1 MPAGASE
8 GGGLAALLLLG
19 LVAVQ
24 VSLTVA
30 VLLRPRRRQS
40 SSLAWI
46 LVILLLPGLGIF
58 LWALLGEV
66 RLGAA
71 RRQRHALLQTRAR
84 DRLTPVWEQREAPQL
99 PEHLEA
105 LARLGLAVCG
115 TAPREGTRVELIAD
129 SEDFVTE
136 LVRAIDEAREAACV
150 LTYIWREDASGR
162 AVAEA
167 LARAAR
173 RGVVCR
179 ALADAIGARSMLGG
193 PLQRLM
199 EEAGVEVRPA
209 LDPPFL
215 PLLTGRIDLRNHRKL
230 AVVDHRIAFVGSQNL
245 TDADFAPSARVAA
258 WIDCS
263 LRLEGPA
270 AADLEQL
277 FAEDWELDGGAS
289 MLEEVA
295 PSPPL
300 PGGVPVQVMGT
311 GPNSENDA
319 LVQIIQALVHTA
331 REEVLL
337 TTPYFV
343 PDEGTLAALC
353 TAARRGV
360 HVELILPERSDSRLV
375 RAASRSTWEALLEA
389 GAEVHEFQ
397 GGMLH
402 AKTLTV
408 DRSLAFVG
416 SANMD
421 RRSFEI
427 NFEVS
432 TLVYDTDMA
441 SHLRL
446 LQRTYRDRSRRV
458 DRAQWGRRGALRRI
472 AQNAAG
478 LLSSLL

>member
-1 MPAGASE
+1 MPPGAAE
-8 GGGLAALLLLG
+8 GGGFAAVLLLG
-19 LVAVQ
+19 LITVQ
-24 VSLTVA
+24 VTLTAA

-71 RRQRHALLQTRAR
+71 RRARHAQLQVRAR
-84 DRLTPVWEQREAPQL
+84 DRLAPIWERRQAPHL
-99 PEHLEA
+99 PEHQEA

-115 TAPREGTRVELIAD
+115 AAPRAGTRVRLLPD
-129 SEDFVTE
+129 SEQFVQE
-136 LVRAIDEAREAACV
+136 LVAAIDAARESVCI
-150 LTYIWREDASGR
+150 LTYIWGEDQSGR

-167 LARAAR
+167 VARAAR
-173 RGVVCR
+173 RGVACH
-179 ALADAIGARSMLGG
+179 ALADALGARAMLGG

-199 EEAGVEVRPA
+199 EEAGAEVRAA
-209 LDPPFL
+209 LKPPFP

-230 AVVDHRIAFVGSQNL
+230 AILDHRVAFVGSQNL
-245 TDADFAPSARVAA
+245 TDADFAPSARAEPWV
-258 WIDCS
+258 DCS

-289 MLEEVA
+289 LLEGIA
-295 PSPPL
+295 PSAPHED
-300 PGGVPVQVMGT
+300 GVPVQVMGT

-331 REEVLL
+331 HEEVIL

-343 PDEGTLAALC
+343 PDEGTLAALT

-360 HVELILPERSDSRLV
+360 RVEVIVPQRSDSRLV
-375 RAASRSTWEALLEA
+375 RAASRSTYEVLLEA
-389 GAEVHEFQ
+389 GAELHEFT

-408 DRSLAFVG
+408 DRTLAFIG

-432 TLVYDTDMA
+432 TLVYDSDVA

-446 LQRTYRDRSRRV
+446 LQLTYRDRSRRI
-458 DRAQWGRRGALRRI
+458 DPRLWSRRGPLRRI
-472 AQNAAG
+472 AHNAAG
-478 LLSSLL
+478 LLSPLL